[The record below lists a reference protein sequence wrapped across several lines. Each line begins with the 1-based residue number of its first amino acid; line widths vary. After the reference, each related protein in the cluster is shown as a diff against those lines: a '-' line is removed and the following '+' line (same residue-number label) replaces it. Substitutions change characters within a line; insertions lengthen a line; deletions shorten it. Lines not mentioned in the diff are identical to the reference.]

1 MLRPAYTRDMIWVN
15 TVTDRMP
22 LLAPLRQFA
31 GSGSDWPPLEKLQA
45 RMDAAGLRV
54 AAGHPLRL
62 VAPDGA
68 QPYKQ
73 RLYETGELEF
83 REHNWHDWF
92 NLMIWFAYP
101 RAKAALNARHYAA
114 WAAAPVSGRGAVRD
128 ALTLFDESG
137 LVVLADDPALLALIR
152 GFEWKALFLGR
163 RADCLTR
170 MRVLPFGHALC
181 EKAMAPYRGITG
193 QALLFEVTP
202 QVLKLDDRGL
212 LAAMDE
218 QLALSIAAAGSLA
231 TTRELA
237 PLPVLGIPGWCADNA
252 DPAYYDDTRQFR
264 SGRRLHLTEARQ

>member
-1 MLRPAYTRDMIWVN
+1 MTWVN

-45 RMDAAGLRV
+45 RIDAAGLRV
-54 AAGHPLRL
+54 AAGHPLHL

-68 QPYKQ
+68 RPYEQ

-83 REHNWHDWF
+83 RENNWHDWF

-101 RAKAALNARHYAA
+101 RAKAALNARHHAA
-114 WAAAPVSGRGAVRD
+114 WTAAPASGRGAVRD

-137 LVVLADDPALLALIR
+137 LVVLADDPALLGLIR
-152 GFEWKALFLGR
+152 GFEWKALFCGR
-163 RADCLTR
+163 RSDCMKRL
-170 MRVLPFGHALC
+170 RVLPFGHALC

-193 QALLFEVTP
+193 QALLFEVAP

-218 QLALSIAAAGSLA
+218 RLALSIAAAGTLA